1 MMDSIL
7 PREGRSMKVSLLL
20 PEGAP
25 APESL
30 PAFMRDTLR
39 SDLKLDLLLDT
50 VAMGDKAVKEAWAS
64 ALLSPLQDT
73 SLIEY
78 RHEVLRDALAQPEA
92 LRAIYALC
100 LEAEKRKSGGLGTVG
115 WMSNYD
121 TNATFNGAVEY
132 LTAFTETLQ
141 KLRQLAAE
149 NEGLFQSRGLRALF
163 RTLGEELSQEYLEEV
178 RSCLSEL
185 HYPEGYLVSARLG
198 DSLQGVDYV
207 LQRREKKL
215 LNLDLGGARSYQLVE
230 KDEPAKDM
238 GARRERAVNEAAN
251 ALAQAAQ
258 YLASFFDKLRA
269 ELAFYLGCLTFS
281 EGMQSVGMP
290 VCFPVLTPMDTE
302 SRAWEGLYD
311 VSLAVIK
318 KSAVTGNDLRAEHKR
333 LYLITGANQGGK
345 TTFLRSLALGQLMA
359 QCGMPVGA
367 KSFTVPLRRAAFT
380 HFKREEDRWMES
392 GRLDEELE
400 RMRRITDTIRPGD
413 LLLMNESF
421 TSTGERE
428 GSEIARQVT
437 QALLDCGVEIAA
449 VTHLHSYSSA
459 FLGRED
465 VLFLRAQRL
474 EGGGRTYRI
483 LPGEPME
490 TAYGEDIYNE
500 VFLGKPLN
508 LPAPAEAAPASP
520 PPRAKDVQQEPAP
533 PPPRSPE
540 RKPAMSMFDYT
551 GGLSEEEIRRRKKK
565 KKLEGIIV
573 VTVFA
578 LLIILLFYISIKSA
592 HERASRVA
600 RTGARAAQIL
610 TVDDRFSEL

>member
-1 MMDSIL
+1 
-7 PREGRSMKVSLLL
+7 MKVSLLL

-39 SDLKLDLLLDT
+39 NDLKLELLLDT

-64 ALLSPLQDT
+64 ALLAPLQDA

-92 LRAIYALC
+92 IRAIYALC

-115 WMSNYD
+115 WMTNYD
-121 TNATFNGAVEY
+121 ITATFTGAVEY

-141 KLRQLAAE
+141 KLRQIAVD

-163 RTLGEELSQEYLEEV
+163 RTLREELSQEYLEEV
-178 RSCLSEL
+178 RSCLDEL
-185 HYPEGYLVSARLG
+185 RYPDGYLVSARLG
-198 DSLQGVDYV
+198 DSLQGVSYV
-207 LQRREKKL
+207 LQRREKKFL
-215 LNLDLGGARSYQLVE
+215 DLDLGGARSYQLVE

-258 YLASFFDKLRA
+258 YLSSFFDKLRA
-269 ELAFYLGCLTFS
+269 ELAFYLGCLIFS
-281 EGMQSVGMP
+281 EGMQSIGMP
-290 VCFPVLTPMDTE
+290 VCFPVLTPMESE
-302 SRAWEGLYD
+302 SRSWEGLYD

-318 KSAVTGNDLRAEHKR
+318 KSAVTGNDLRTEHKR

-367 KSFTVPLRRAAFT
+367 KRFASPLRRAVFT

-428 GSEIARQVT
+428 GGEIARQVT
-437 QALLDCGVEIAA
+437 QALLECGVEIAA
-449 VTHLHSYSSA
+449 VTHLHSYASA
-459 FLGRED
+459 FLGREE

-483 LPGEPME
+483 LPGEPTE
-490 TAYGEDIYNE
+490 TAFGEDIYNE
-500 VFLGKPLN
+500 VFLGKPLTGT
-508 LPAPAEAAPASP
+508 PAPEAAPVSP
-520 PPRAKDVQQEPAP
+520 PPQAPKAEPEAAP

-551 GGLSEEEIRRRKKK
+551 AGLSEEELRRRKKK

-573 VTVFA
+573 VTFFA
-578 LLIILLFYISIKSA
+578 LVIILLLWISVKSG
-592 HERASRVA
+592 HDRAVIGRLF
-600 RTGARAAQIL
+600 TK
-610 TVDDRFSEL
+610 

>member
-1 MMDSIL
+1 MTDTLL
-7 PREGRSMKVSLLL
+7 PPEDGSMQVSLLL

-39 SDLKLDLLLDT
+39 GDLKLDLLLDT

-64 ALLSPLQDT
+64 ALLSPLQDAA
-73 SLIEY
+73 IIDY

-141 KLRQLAAE
+141 KLRQLAVE

-163 RTLGEELSQEYLEEV
+163 RTLREELSQEYLEEV

-185 HYPEGYLVSARLG
+185 RYPEGYLVSARLG
-198 DSLQGVDYV
+198 DSLQGINYV

-215 LNLDLGGARSYQLVE
+215 LNLDLGGARSYKLTE

-238 GARRERAVNEAAN
+238 GARRELAVNEAAN
-251 ALAQAAQ
+251 ALAQAAL
-258 YLASFFDKLRA
+258 YLASFFDKLRS
-269 ELAFYLGCLTFS
+269 ELAFYMGCLTFS
-281 EGMQSVGMP
+281 EGMKSLGMP
-290 VCFPVLTPMDTE
+290 VCFPVLTPQESD

-311 VSLAVIK
+311 VSLAVIR
-318 KSAVTGNDLRAEHKR
+318 KSAVIGSDLRAEHKR

-367 KSFTVPLRRAAFT
+367 RSFTVPLRRAVFA

-400 RMRRITDTIRPGD
+400 RMRRITNTIRPGD

-421 TSTGERE
+421 TSTGE

-449 VTHLHSYSSA
+449 VTHLHPYAAA
-459 FLGRED
+459 FLEQED

-474 EGGGRTYRI
+474 EGGGRTYQI
-483 LPGEPME
+483 LPGEPMI

-500 VFLGKPLN
+500 VFLGKPLEISV
-508 LPAPAEAAPASP
+508 PAKTAPVSPPPQAKEAQPEAAPP
-520 PPRAKDVQQEPAP
+520 PSRN
-533 PPPRSPE
+533 PE

-551 GGLSEEEIRRRKKK
+551 AGLSEEEIRRRKKK
-565 KKLEGIIV
+565 KKIEGILV
-573 VTVFA
+573 VTAFA
-578 LLIILLFYISIKSA
+578 LLIILLLFVSIKSG
-592 HERASRVA
+592 HDRAVIGRLFSR
-600 RTGARAAQIL
+600 
-610 TVDDRFSEL
+610 